1 MTYKPLFTSVVLRK
15 LATVQ
20 DFIFVAQE
28 KKAPYASKIFKMS
41 QEDMERGWLQLEHT
55 LGEYSAVAMGK
66 QQPTVYNS
74 PSVVEVNLELK

>member
-1 MTYKPLFTSVVLRK
+1 
-15 LATVQ
+15 
-20 DFIFVAQE
+20 
-28 KKAPYASKIFKMS
+28 MS

-74 PSVVEVNLELK
+74 PSVVEVILND